1 MDSQTINRYEKL
13 KKVFAKMEQIQ
24 NSIYTIRDI
33 SDDENNLIK
42 VRNISKYCTIAG
54 NDMQKLK
61 SEVYSIMKEDEE
73 TIEEFDRYANQQA
86 DLQREDSIL
95 NDIPEEIR
103 KEQV

>member
-24 NSIYTIRDI
+24 NSIYTIRDV
-33 SDDENNLIK
+33 SDDEDNVIK
-42 VRNISKYCTIAG
+42 VRNISKYCTIVG
-54 NDMQKLK
+54 NDIQKLK
-61 SEVYSIMKEDEE
+61 TEVYSIMKEDEE

-95 NDIPEEIR
+95 NDVPEEIR

>member
-33 SDDENNLIK
+33 SDDKNNLIK
-42 VRNISKYCTIAG
+42 VRNVSKYCTIAG
-54 NDMQKLK
+54 NDIQKLK
-61 SEVYSIMKEDEE
+61 TEVYSIMKEDEE

-86 DLQREDSIL
+86 DLQRE
-95 NDIPEEIR
+95 
-103 KEQV
+103 QV